1 MSAILFSV
9 ENKVAY
15 ITINRP
21 QVLNAINAEVRKG
34 LTEAWIRVRDDDDV
48 WAAILT
54 GAGDKAFTAGADI
67 KEFSEFQQGKEGSV
81 EPYYFP
87 RPTQDLG
94 LWKPIIAAIDGYCL
108 GGGLVLAMDCDIRV
122 ATERAI
128 FGMPE
133 VVLSQV
139 PGWWAATRAAQY
151 LPLGKALEF
160 FMTGSTFSAQEAE
173 RLGLVNYVVPPSQ
186 LMAKAEEIVHKI
198 NENGPLAVRGI
209 KECIYRGL
217 SSPLPEAARLE
228 DLMSRLSM
236 ESEDAKEGARAFLEK
251 RKPQYKGR

>member
-21 QVLNAINAEVRKG
+21 QVLNAIDAEVRKG

-67 KEFSEFQQGKEGSV
+67 KEFSEFHQAKKGLTEL
-81 EPYYFP
+81 YDLP
-87 RPTQDLG
+87 RPTQELG
-94 LWKPIIAAIDGYCL
+94 VWKPIIAAIDGYCL

-133 VVLSQV
+133 VALSQV
-139 PGWWAATRAAQY
+139 PGWWVAT
-151 LPLGKALEF
+151 
-160 FMTGSTFSAQEAE
+160 
-173 RLGLVNYVVPPSQ
+173 
-186 LMAKAEEIVHKI
+186 
-198 NENGPLAVRGI
+198 
-209 KECIYRGL
+209 
-217 SSPLPEAARLE
+217 
-228 DLMSRLSM
+228 
-236 ESEDAKEGARAFLEK
+236 RAFLEK
-251 RKPQYKGR
+251 RQPQYKGR